1 MLTPK
6 PKLIAVIFQKIFAF
20 IGIDYFLFRQK
31 ITLFQNKTK
40 KIIRKLFEAINL
52 DFFSKPSILNM
63 HEKILKYLSYSDG
76 FFIEVGANNGFNQS
90 NTYYLEKFRNW
101 KGILIEGIPELYQ
114 ECLIE
119 RPQSAVVNCALVSE
133 DFDQPYV
140 TMTYSGL
147 TSLVNGAFKNPKQEQ
162 IHIQKGAMTQ
172 GHLSCYEIE
181 VSARTLT
188 SILDEYGAEEIDFFS
203 LDVEGFELSVL
214 QGLDFNKYRPKYM
227 LIETSFKK
235 DVDDYIK
242 DYYIEVEQLTVHDYL
257 YQRKVESKIIS

>member
-1 MLTPK
+1 MLKPK
-6 PKLIAVIFQKIFAF
+6 PKQIAIIFKKILAS
-20 IGIDYFLFRQK
+20 IGMDYFLFRQK
-31 ITLFQNKTK
+31 IGLFQKQTQR
-40 KIIRKLFEAINL
+40 IIRKICEAINL

-63 HEKILKYLSYSDG
+63 HEKILKYLPYSNG

-101 KGILIEGIPELYQ
+101 KGLLIEGIPELYQ

-119 RPQSAVVNCALVSE
+119 RPQSEVVNCALVSE

-147 TSLVNGAFKNPKQEQ
+147 MSLVNGAFKNSKQEQ

-188 SILDEYGAEEIDFFS
+188 SILDEYGVEEIDFFS
-203 LDVEGFELSVL
+203 VDVEGFELYVL
-214 QGLDFNKYRPKYM
+214 QGGENY
-227 LIETSFKK
+227 IKK
-235 DVDDYIK
+235 SYPVLVVEQESRAEAHTLLLSWGYQLVNSIKHDYIYK
-242 DYYIEVEQLTVHDYL
+242 HEFN
-257 YQRKVESKIIS
+257 